1 MRCEICEHARR
12 FSADG
17 IYCVQYGMII
27 RDGHECT
34 LPGAIKKEDPP
45 VLPTPEEKIGG
56 PQDEPQTL

>member
-12 FSADG
+12 FSGDG
-17 IYCVQYGMII
+17 IFCVQYGMII

-34 LPGAIKKEDPP
+34 LPGAREKEDPP
-45 VLPTPEEKIGG
+45 VPQTPEEKIGG